1 MFGYVTANK
10 PEMKIRE
17 FARYRGFYC
26 GLCRTLKKK
35 YGRLGQMTLTYDMT
49 FLVLLLTSLYEPA
62 TEEARRRCLIHPG
75 KRQYMLTNEASAY
88 AADMN
93 ILLSHDHFKD
103 DWEDERKL
111 SGLLGM
117 KAFSR
122 KRRRVAAKYPRQA
135 EAVESSLAE
144 LARRERENC
153 ADIDAA
159 AKPFGTLMAELFVW
173 REDAFQDIL
182 RQFGFY
188 LGKFIYLMDAVMD
201 LEQDRRKGC
210 YNPILAAREMVAGGE
225 MPAHTRK
232 PENEGTGAMPACP
245 RKPENEKEAFHEKLQ
260 EMLDNTLK
268 MAIIE
273 FEKLPCEQDLAV
285 LRNILY
291 EGIWT
296 KYNQKKTEAKAEAGE
311 RAL

>member
-26 GLCRTLKKK
+26 GLCRALKKK
-35 YGRLGQMTLTYDMT
+35 YGRLGQLTLTYDMT

-62 TEEARRRCLIHPG
+62 TEETRRRCLIHP
-75 KRQYMLTNEASAY
+75 
-88 AADMN
+88 
-93 ILLSHDHFKD
+93 
-103 DWEDERKL
+103 DERKL

-135 EAVESSLAE
+135 EAVDSSLAE

-188 LGKFIYLMDAVMD
+188 LGKFIYMMDAVMD

-210 YNPILAAREMVAGGE
+210 YNPFLAAHMRKPGNEKKAFDEGTRATPDDTRKPGNE
-225 MPAHTRK
+225 RKAFDEGTRATPDDTRK
-232 PENEGTGAMPACP
+232 PENGEKAFDERVGA
-245 RKPENEKEAFHEKLQ
+245 
-260 EMLDNTLK
+260 MLDNTLK
-268 MAIIE
+268 MAIVE
-273 FEKLPCEQDLAV
+273 FEKLPCEQDLAI

-296 KYNQKKTEAKAEAGE
+296 KYNQKKTEAGE